1 MKKNIFTLILV
12 SLLIGS
18 ASAQKITKKND
29 PTGKWKFEAV
39 NAPEGFT
46 SGTIDVGF
54 AEKLYSVVMTFE
66 GNGYSFPGEKVKF
79 EKDSF
84 NYSMYVDN
92 QEVVVTL
99 ALIDPLKMEGKAV
112 YSDGEVQLI
121 MNKIQPSA
129 VKK

>member
-1 MKKNIFTLILV
+1 MMKNSIFTFILV
-12 SLLIGS
+12 SLLVTT
-18 ASAQKITKKND
+18 ASSQKNTKNN
-29 PTGKWKFEAV
+29 PIGKWKFEAL

-79 EKDSF
+79 EKDF
-84 NYSMYVDN
+84 FHYSIFVED

-99 ALIDPLKMEGKAV
+99 AFIDPLKMEGKAV

-121 MNKIQPSA
+121 MTKTQPA